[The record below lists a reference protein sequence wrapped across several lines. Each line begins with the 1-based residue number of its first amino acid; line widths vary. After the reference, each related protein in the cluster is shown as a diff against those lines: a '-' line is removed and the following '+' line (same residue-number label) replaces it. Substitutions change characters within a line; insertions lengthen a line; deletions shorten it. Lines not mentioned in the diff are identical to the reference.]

1 MRNLLLL
8 FVFGILI
15 SCTHDKNSDYSVP
28 KKVIIAGKVNN
39 LDPGNRDVGLYV
51 NRPGLNQLVIST
63 KVDSAGHFHA
73 SFDIYTPTDVWV
85 QYKMNV
91 LVLVQPGDSI
101 YVEFDGHPNQRPQI
115 LETIQFG
122 GDGVK
127 VNQDAAKFQKMYFSD
142 PIYTDWDEKSR
153 TKKTYD
159 VDQYVL
165 YLDTLQQRIDT
176 LFQKFMAEVKPG
188 KVVEIWAKTYI
199 EEDYYDALSFYPM
212 EHMMANDSL
221 RGKWSVPDGY
231 YDALLNRLP
240 IEKDMLV
247 SGYALVNFV
256 NRFHYGYARK
266 KIWEEDANKQY
277 TTPEGFTVGPAE
289 IMDSLTVYGIIKY
302 TPDTLLRQMVLTELF
317 AQNLENSDVRLFEKY
332 KHIVDQYVVE
342 PFLKE
347 PLNEM
352 YTELKHRI
360 ENPVLATD
368 ALLKKLENTSAQQ
381 LFDSVLTNNQG
392 KVIYLDCWATWCGPC
407 ISEMP
412 NSKKL
417 KEELEGKDV
426 AFVYLCVDSEE
437 ELWKASLAQL
447 QIGGQ
452 HYFLSKEQSTDL
464 RKAFD
469 IQGIPYYFLIDQ
481 QGVILDKGSH
491 LRPNIMKEK
500 ILELLGS

>member
-1 MRNLLLL
+1 MRSL
-8 FVFGILI
+8 FILFIFGILI
-15 SCTHDKNSDYSVP
+15 SCAHDKSNDYSVP
-28 KKVIIAGKVNN
+28 KKVILAGKVNN
-39 LDPGNRDVGLYV
+39 MDPGNRDVDLYV
-51 NRPGLNQLVIST
+51 NRPGLRQVVAST
-63 KVDSAGHFHA
+63 KADSAGFFNA
-73 SFDIYTPTDVWV
+73 SFEIYTPTDVWV
-85 QYKMNV
+85 QYKMNI

-101 YVEFDGHPNQRPQI
+101 FVEFDGQHNQRPQI

-127 VNQDAAKFQKMYFSD
+127 INQEAAKFQAMYFSD
-142 PIYTDWDEKSR
+142 PIYTDWDAKSR
-153 TKKTYD
+153 TKQTYD
-159 VDQYVL
+159 VRQYAL
-165 YLDTLQQRIDT
+165 YLDTLQQRIDD
-176 LFQKFMAEVKPG
+176 LFQRFMTEVKPG
-188 KVVEIWAKTYI
+188 KVVETWARTYI

-212 EHMMANDSL
+212 EYLMANDSL

-240 IEKDMLV
+240 VGENMLV
-247 SGYALVNFV
+247 SGYALTNFV

-266 KIWEEDANKQY
+266 KIWEEEANKKY
-277 TTPEGFTVGPAE
+277 TTPEGHIIGSPE
-289 IMDSLTVYGIIKY
+289 IIDSLTVFGIIKY

-332 KHIVDQYVVE
+332 QHLADQYIVE

-352 YTELKHRI
+352 YTDLKRRI
-360 ENPVLATD
+360 ENPVMATD
-368 ALLKKLENTSAQQ
+368 ALLKKLENTSAQK
-381 LFDSVLTNNQG
+381 LFDSVLVANKG

-447 QIGGQ
+447 QIGGE

-464 RKAFD
+464 RKAFE

>member
-8 FVFGILI
+8 FFFAILI
-15 SCTHDKNSDYSVP
+15 SCNNDKNKDYSVP
-28 KKVIIAGKVNN
+28 KKVVIAGKVNN
-39 LDPGNRDVGLYV
+39 LDPGNREVSLYV
-51 NRPGLNQLVIST
+51 NRPGLSQQVVSA
-63 KVDSAGHFHA
+63 KADSAGHFHA
-73 SFDIYTPTDVWV
+73 SFDIYTPTDVWIL
-85 QYKMNV
+85 YKTNF
-91 LVLVQPGDSI
+91 LVLVEPGDSI
-101 YVEFDGHPNQRPQI
+101 YVEFDGQPNQRPQV

-122 GDGVK
+122 GDAVM
-127 VNQDAAKFQKMYFSD
+127 VNQDAAKFQHMYFSD
-142 PIYTDWDEKSR
+142 PIYTDWDAKRR
-153 TKKTYD
+153 TNQTYD
-159 VDQYVL
+159 ADRYVL
-165 YLDTLQQRIDT
+165 YLDTLQQRIDA

-221 RGKWSVPDGY
+221 RGKWNVKD
-231 YDALLNRLP
+231 DFFDRLLNRLP
-240 IEKDMLV
+240 VEEDMLF
-247 SGYALVNFV
+247 SGYALTNFV

-266 KIWEEDANKQY
+266 KIWQEEANRQY
-277 TTPEGFTVGPAE
+277 LTPEGFNVGPAE

-302 TPDTLLRQMVLTELF
+302 TPDTLLRQMVLTEFF
-317 AQNLENSDVRLFEKY
+317 AQNLENSDVRLYEKY
-332 KHIVDQYVVE
+332 KHLADQYIGE

-352 YTELKHRI
+352 YTDLKFRI

-381 LFDSVLTNNQG
+381 LFDSVLTVNKG

-417 KEELEGKDV
+417 KEELDGKDV

-437 ELWKASLAQL
+437 ALWKASLSQL

-452 HYFLSKEQSTDL
+452 HYYLSQEQSTDL
-464 RKAFD
+464 RKVFD
-469 IQGIPYYFLIDQ
+469 IKGIPYYFLIDRE
-481 QGVILDKGSH
+481 GVILDKGSH

-500 ILELLGS
+500 ILGLLES